1 MIFCACLTA
10 MDLKYIFLKS
20 KLSSGV
26 TDLRRKHSSLKALAC
41 AVTVL
46 LLLWHPSDAQRP

>member
-1 MIFCACLTA
+1 

-26 TDLRRKHSSLKALAC
+26 TDLRRKQFLEGLAC